1 MKTINT
7 WLDEYGESH
16 KNPTNKMVHWIC
28 VPTIFFSIVGLVWE
42 IPFPWQDFTIWGFH
56 PNWAIITLLLV
67 FVYYLTLSIPIA
79 LGMFIFGSG
88 CLALLNVIDHS
99 KEGNFPIWILS
110 ISLFTVAWIG
120 QFWGHSVEGK
130 KPSFLKDLQFLMIG
144 PAWLMSFI
152 YQKLGIKY

>member
-28 VPTIFFSIVGLVWE
+28 VPAIFFSVVGLIWE
-42 IPFPWQDFTIWGFH
+42 IPFPWQDFTVWGFH
-56 PNWAIITLLLV
+56 PNWAIIVLLIVV
-67 FVYYLTLSIPIA
+67 FYYLMLSIPIA
-79 LGMFIFGSG
+79 IGMLLFGGACLG
-88 CLALLNVIDHS
+88 LLNVIDHS
-99 KEGNFPIWILS
+99 QGGNFPIWILS
-110 ISLFTVAWIG
+110 LVVFTVAWIG
-120 QFWGHSVEGK
+120 QFWGHKIEGK

-152 YQKLGIKY
+152 YRKMGIKY

>member
-16 KNPTNKMVHWIC
+16 KNPVNKMVHWIC
-28 VPTIFFSIVGLVWE
+28 VPTIFFSIVGLIWE
-42 IPFPWQDFTIWGFH
+42 IPFPWQDITIWGFH
-56 PNWAIITLLLV
+56 PNWAIITLLLI
-67 FVYYLTLSIPIA
+67 FGYYLTLSVPIA
-79 LGMFIFGSG
+79 IGMFAFGSA
-88 CLALLNVIDHS
+88 CLALLNIIDHS
-99 KEGNFPIWILS
+99 DGGVFPIWILS